1 MLTHF
6 YYITAPFPTLPPP
19 PPPRKNPKTSE
30 IFLRYMYI
38 WTHDDF
44 DHTLNLKDKSIIS
57 LYTKVHLVMLV
68 SRFRTKCLGY
78 THSPNII
85 LLCMSRGCLLQCKKK
100 TRLGYYEEFFYK
112 RFYWFFFLTIW
123 CEIKNKTKHVHYIT
137 ADVIMLMCLLRLVK
151 IGLLSDDLW

>member
-1 MLTHF
+1 MRLSKEWYIPVYKSLFAHAFLLHYGSFPHF
-6 YYITAPFPTLPPP
+6 APPP

-100 TRLGYYEEFFYK
+100 RGWDIMKNFSIKDFID
-112 RFYWFFFLTIW
+112 FFFNYMMW
-123 CEIKNKTKHVHYIT
+123 N
-137 ADVIMLMCLLRLVK
+137 
-151 IGLLSDDLW
+151 